1 MAISKISTYLMPER
15 ESYPNNKTDW
25 QLDPSRAVLLIHDMQ
40 RYFLNFYDAESE
52 LIKT

>member
-15 ESYPNNKTDW
+15 ESYPKNKTDW

-40 RYFLNFYDAESE
+40 RYF
-52 LIKT
+52 

>member
-40 RYFLNFYDAESE
+40 RYFLNFTM
-52 LIKT
+52 LKVN